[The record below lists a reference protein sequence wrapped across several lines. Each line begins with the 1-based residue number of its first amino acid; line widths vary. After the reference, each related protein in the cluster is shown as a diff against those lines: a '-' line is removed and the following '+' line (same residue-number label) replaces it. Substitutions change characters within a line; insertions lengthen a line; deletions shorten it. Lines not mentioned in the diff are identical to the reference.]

1 MAIAKNRLSES
12 VFDDSP
18 MQLDLDFEVW
28 NIFREKE
35 RERERKRGLERK
47 ITQANASVESL
58 EVLGTL
64 IG

>member
-1 MAIAKNRLSES
+1 
-12 VFDDSP
+12 

-35 RERERKRGLERK
+35 RDRERERKRGLERK
-47 ITQANASVESL
+47 ITQVNASVESL